1 MINFD
6 NSATTFPKPRSVKA
20 AAALALERYGGN
32 PGRSGHSLSLK
43 AAEAVFAARK
53 NIAEMFSAEPENVI
67 FTLNC
72 THALN
77 LAIKG
82 IVKPSDHVIISSF
95 EHNSV
100 ARPVYA
106 MSKTGVRFSIAEV
119 FPEDKLTVESFRS
132 LIRPETKAIIC
143 TAGSN
148 VTGKILPFREI
159 AKLASENNLCFIV
172 DGAQACGVIPISLS
186 DGINVLCTAGHKA
199 LYGPTGTGLL
209 ITDGKYPISPII
221 QGGTGSTSVELEQPS
236 FLPDALESGTVNTA
250 GIIALNAGI
259 SYVKRLTVER
269 IYNYET
275 ALCRRFISGIAPLTN
290 VVIYRENGAKYLP
303 IVLFNIKG
311 IPSNETA
318 SRLSDMGFAL
328 RGGLHCSGL
337 AHKSIGTLPDG
348 GVRFAPS
355 TLNKPEEVDSLINA
369 VRKLA
374 K

>member
-106 MSKTGVRFSIAEV
+106 MSKTGVKYSIAEV
-119 FPEDKLTVESFRS
+119 FPEDKLTVQSFRT

-148 VTGKILPFREI
+148 VTGQILPFREI
-159 AKLASENNLCFIV
+159 AEIAAENNLCFIV

-209 ITDGKYPISPII
+209 ITDGKFPISPII
-221 QGGTGSTSVELEQPS
+221 QGGTGSTSVELEQPA

-250 GIIALNAGI
+250 GIIALNAGV
-259 SYVKRLTVER
+259 SYVKRLTPER
-269 IYNYET
+269 IYRYESE
-275 ALCRRFISGIAPLTN
+275 LCNRFISGIAPITN
-290 VVIYRENGAKYLP
+290 VIIYRENGANYLP

-311 IPSNETA
+311 MPSNETA
-318 SRLSDMGFAL
+318 SKLSDMGFAL

-355 TLNKPEEVDSLINA
+355 TLNKPEEVDGLIHA
-369 VRKLA
+369 VRRIA

>member
-119 FPEDKLTVESFRS
+119 FPEDKLTIQSFRA

-148 VTGKILPFREI
+148 VTGQILPFREI
-159 AKLASENNLCFIV
+159 AEIAAENSLCFIV

-209 ITDGKYPISPII
+209 ITDGKFPISPII
-221 QGGTGSTSVELEQPS
+221 QGGTGSTSVELEQPN

-250 GIIALNAGI
+250 GIIALNAGV
-259 SYVKRLTVER
+259 SYVRRLTTER
-269 IYNYET
+269 IYRYESE
-275 ALCRRFISGIAPLTN
+275 LCSRFISGIAPLTN
-290 VVIYRENGAKYLP
+290 VTIYRENGAKYLP

-311 IPSNETA
+311 MPSNETA
-318 SRLSDMGFAL
+318 SKLSDMGFAL

-355 TLNKPEEVDSLINA
+355 TLNKPEEVDGLIHA

>member
-20 AAALALERYGGN
+20 AAAVALERYGGN

-82 IVKPSDHVIISSF
+82 IVKPSNHVIISSF

-106 MSKTGVRFSIAEV
+106 MSKTGVKFSIAEV
-119 FPEDKLTVESFRS
+119 FPEDRLTIESFRS

-148 VTGKILPFREI
+148 VTGQILPFREI
-159 AKLASENNLCFIV
+159 AKIAAENNLCFIV

-209 ITDGKYPISPII
+209 ITDGKFPISPII
-221 QGGTGSTSVELEQPS
+221 QGGTGSTSVELEQPA

-250 GIIALNAGI
+250 GIIALSAGV
-259 SYVKRLTVER
+259 SYVKKLTPER
-269 IYNYET
+269 IYRYESE
-275 ALCRRFISGIAPLTN
+275 LCRRFISGIAPLPN
-290 VVIYRENGAKYLP
+290 VIIYRENGASYLP

-311 IPSNETA
+311 IPSNEAA
-318 SRLSDMGFAL
+318 SRLSDMGYAL

-355 TLNKPEEVDSLINA
+355 TLNKPEEVDGLIHA
-369 VRKLA
+369 VKKLA

>member
-119 FPEDKLTVESFRS
+119 FPEDKLTIQSFRA

-148 VTGKILPFREI
+148 VTGQILPVREI
-159 AKLASENNLCFIV
+159 AEIAAENNLCFIV

-186 DGINVLCTAGHKA
+186 DGINVLCAAGHKA

-221 QGGTGSTSVELEQPS
+221 QGGTGSTSVELEQPT

-250 GIIALNAGI
+250 GIIALNAGV
-259 SYVKRLTVER
+259 SYVKRLTPER
-269 IYNYET
+269 IYRYESE
-275 ALCRRFISGIAPLTN
+275 LCRRFISGIAPLTN
-290 VVIYRENGAKYLP
+290 VIIYRENGANYLP

-311 IPSNETA
+311 MPSNETA
-318 SRLSDMGFAL
+318 SKLSDMGFAL

-355 TLNKPEEVDSLINA
+355 TLNKPEEVDGLIHA

>member
-119 FPEDKLTVESFRS
+119 FPEDKLTIQSFRA

-148 VTGKILPFREI
+148 VTGQILPVREI
-159 AKLASENNLCFIV
+159 AEIAAENNLCFIV
-172 DGAQACGVIPISLS
+172 DGAQACGVIPIGLS

-221 QGGTGSTSVELEQPS
+221 QGGTGSTSVELEQPT

-250 GIIALNAGI
+250 GIIALNAGV
-259 SYVKRLTVER
+259 SYVKRLTPER
-269 IYNYET
+269 IYRYESE
-275 ALCRRFISGIAPLTN
+275 LCRRFISGIAPLTN
-290 VVIYRENGAKYLP
+290 VIIYRENGANYLP

-311 IPSNETA
+311 MPSNETA
-318 SRLSDMGFAL
+318 SKLSDMGFAL

-355 TLNKPEEVDSLINA
+355 TLNKPEEVDALIHA

>member
-53 NIAEMFSAEPENVI
+53 NIAEMFSSEPENVI

-106 MSKTGVRFSIAEV
+106 MSKTGVKYSIAEV
-119 FPEDKLTVESFRS
+119 FPEDKLTVQSFRT

-148 VTGKILPFREI
+148 VTGQILPFREI
-159 AKLASENNLCFIV
+159 AEIAAENNLCFIV

-209 ITDGKYPISPII
+209 ITDGKFPISPII
-221 QGGTGSTSVELEQPS
+221 QGGTGSTSVELEQPA

-250 GIIALNAGI
+250 GIIALNAGV
-259 SYVKRLTVER
+259 SYVKRLTPER
-269 IYNYET
+269 IYRYESE
-275 ALCRRFISGIAPLTN
+275 LCNRFISGIAPITN
-290 VVIYRENGAKYLP
+290 VIIYRENGANYLP

-311 IPSNETA
+311 MPSNETA
-318 SRLSDMGFAL
+318 SKLSDMGFAL

-355 TLNKPEEVDSLINA
+355 TLNKPEEVDGLIHA

>member
-106 MSKTGVRFSIAEV
+106 MSKTGVKYSIAEV
-119 FPEDKLTVESFRS
+119 FPEDKLTVQSFRT

-148 VTGKILPFREI
+148 VTGQILPFREI
-159 AKLASENNLCFIV
+159 AEIAAENNLCFIV
-172 DGAQACGVIPISLS
+172 DGAQACGVIPIGLS

-209 ITDGKYPISPII
+209 ITDGKFPISPII
-221 QGGTGSTSVELEQPS
+221 QGGTGSTSVELEQPA

-250 GIIALNAGI
+250 GIIALNAGV
-259 SYVKRLTVER
+259 SYVKRLTPER
-269 IYNYET
+269 IYRYESE
-275 ALCRRFISGIAPLTN
+275 LCNRFISGIAPITN
-290 VVIYRENGAKYLP
+290 VIIYRENGANYLP

-311 IPSNETA
+311 MPSNETA
-318 SRLSDMGFAL
+318 SKLSDMGFAL

-355 TLNKPEEVDSLINA
+355 TLNKPEEVDGLIHA

>member
-119 FPEDKLTVESFRS
+119 FPEDKLTVQSFRT

-148 VTGKILPFREI
+148 VTGQILPFREI
-159 AKLASENNLCFIV
+159 AKIAAENNLCFIV
-172 DGAQACGVIPISLS
+172 DGAQACGVIPIGLS

-209 ITDGKYPISPII
+209 ITDGKFPISPII
-221 QGGTGSTSVELEQPS
+221 QGGTGSTSVELEQPA

-250 GIIALNAGI
+250 GIIALNAGV
-259 SYVKRLTVER
+259 SYVKRLTPER
-269 IYNYET
+269 IYRYESE
-275 ALCRRFISGIAPLTN
+275 LCNRFISGIAPITN
-290 VVIYRENGAKYLP
+290 VIIYRENGANYLP

-311 IPSNETA
+311 MPSNETA
-318 SRLSDMGFAL
+318 SKLSDMGFAL

-355 TLNKPEEVDSLINA
+355 TLNKPEEVDALINA
-369 VRKLA
+369 VRRIA